1 LQVLLSLLNIVH
13 VYLSLHHLQITAHN
27 TELCLKIILM
37 KIIIF
42 YLRLEEVV
50 DCLFDFELIEHS
62 SHFLITYFKSG
73 FNLAAD

>member
-1 LQVLLSLLNIVH
+1 MNENN
-13 VYLSLHHLQITAHN
+13 Y
-27 TELCLKIILM
+27 
-37 KIIIF
+37 F

-73 FNLAAD
+73 FDLAAD

>member
-1 LQVLLSLLNIVH
+1 MNENN
-13 VYLSLHHLQITAHN
+13 Y
-27 TELCLKIILM
+27 
-37 KIIIF
+37 F

-73 FNLAAD
+73 FDLAADWDFEAVYWLNFKWTTFIN